1 MNKKTVMA
9 MPLVSFWAVVAVCVL
24 GIVLGSFWDFDINVA
39 LANKTDIG
47 AFFATYGS
55 YFSYCL
61 YPAAGACLFVG
72 LKKQGKQY
80 RMLAWTLLLV
90 GWFLA
95 VYYSNSYNGKNVR
108 ALFGYVAGESDPLL
122 SVLSWLFWAVLYAW
136 VPFVTAKL
144 LDDKAAAK
152 LIAIGA
158 AILVAGIV
166 ADNVNLWL
174 KQVGSRPRYKY
185 LVTLE
190 DPISQ
195 FRQWWQMVPNL
206 AGSNDNFK
214 SWPSGNMTIAS
225 MMFSLPMLTD
235 VMKKRSNR
243 KNLIAFILSCVFVL
257 IYGYN
262 RIHMTN
268 HFLSD
273 VCFGT
278 LITYLIY
285 SLISTAF
292 LRIVSG
298 ETDGL

>member
-166 ADNVNLWL
+166 ADNVNL
-174 KQVGSRPRYKY
+174 
-185 LVTLE
+185 
-190 DPISQ
+190 
-195 FRQWWQMVPNL
+195 
-206 AGSNDNFK
+206 GSNRWVPVPATNTWSPWRTRF
-214 SWPSGNMTIAS
+214 PSSGSGGRWCPIWRAATI
-225 MMFSLPMLTD
+225 T
-235 VMKKRSNR
+235 SNPGP
-243 KNLIAFILSCVFVL
+243 AA
-257 IYGYN
+257 
-262 RIHMTN
+262 T
-268 HFLSD
+268 
-273 VCFGT
+273 
-278 LITYLIY
+278 
-285 SLISTAF
+285 
-292 LRIVSG
+292 
-298 ETDGL
+298 